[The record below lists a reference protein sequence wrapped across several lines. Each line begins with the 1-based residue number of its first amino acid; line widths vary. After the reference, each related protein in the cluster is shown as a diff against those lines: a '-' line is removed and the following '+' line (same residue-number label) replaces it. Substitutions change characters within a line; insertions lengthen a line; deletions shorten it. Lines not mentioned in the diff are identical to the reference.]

1 VSPPSI
7 TGNATPKPAPTGLK
21 PTQSYDVAL
30 AMTNSAGGVDTT
42 DPLQR
47 LTPIP
52 SDQEPLLVE
61 LGVLQSGGKVL
72 FAVEPGTV
80 VNGPGTCTPGPIDCE
95 ILSLGQDQ
103 TESISSRDSSANA
116 LFAITGISAVT
127 HSSVGDANRA
137 RESKSAA
144 GQAVLDSTSGLA
156 ALSLFKYEPSVGSVV
171 DLRDLG
177 VN

>member
-7 TGNATPKPAPTGLK
+7 TGNSKPKPAPAGLK
-21 PTQSYDVAL
+21 PTQSYDVGL
-30 AMTNSAGGVDTT
+30 AVTNSAGGIDTA
-42 DPLQR
+42 DPLVR
-47 LTPIP
+47 LSPVP
-52 SDQEPLLVE
+52 SAQQPLLVE
-61 LGVLQSGGKVL
+61 LGVLQNGSRVL

-95 ILSLGQDQ
+95 ILALGQDQ
-103 TESISSRDSSANA
+103 TESISSQGSGAKT
-116 LFAITGISAVT
+116 LFAVTGISAIT
-127 HSSVGDANRA
+127 HASVADANKTRDG
-137 RESKSAA
+137 KSAA
-144 GQAVLDSTSGLA
+144 GQAVLDSTPGLA